1 MLFFKRILKE
11 PETHV
16 VVRKERRG
24 LSRLPIHAD
33 FPLKAALG
41 FDRCGG
47 TVAPM
52 GQPGG
57 PEWKGRLRDCSE
69 FGARIVLGPSALA
82 SRGDSCELRLSL
94 DGFTLAVPTQVT
106 NLRVESDGVHFGLR
120 HEFKDDVVP
129 AAYRQFLGIVA
140 FGATLKPARKARPDD
155 PGYRVEQYAGQGSRL
170 TIWRKKDDDVSAF
183 EFLLE
188 DCLVRGAQGHR
199 VEFLTGADAATAR
212 PATPPKAA
220 EIQRLFNW
228 VVPTL
233 ALAVPADARNF
244 LRRYAA

>member
-41 FDRCGG
+41 FDRRGG

-94 DGFTLAVPTQVT
+94 NGFSVAKCSLAVRPLKGETTIANHSSLQ
-106 NLRVESDGVHFGLR
+106 NL
-120 HEFKDDVVP
+120 
-129 AAYRQFLGIVA
+129 
-140 FGATLKPARKARPDD
+140 
-155 PGYRVEQYAGQGSRL
+155 
-170 TIWRKKDDDVSAF
+170 VS
-183 EFLLE
+183 E
-188 DCLVRGAQGHR
+188 R
-199 VEFLTGADAATAR
+199 
-212 PATPPKAA
+212 
-220 EIQRLFNW
+220 
-228 VVPTL
+228 
-233 ALAVPADARNF
+233 
-244 LRRYAA
+244 